1 MPDPALHRPL
11 KFAVVGLLLVGVA
24 MSLTAV
30 VGAVTHDQTGQ
41 VWVFVVVAAG
51 LLAGAGL
58 VARGVRWVIVL
69 CFVALAGQVGAV
81 AGTVLELVFGVAE
94 VKQRQLR
101 ALGFDPTTAVV
112 VNLVY
117 SAVGFGL
124 FCWLAVRWWT
134 GRPPA
139 AGRLRH

>member
-1 MPDPALHRPL
+1 VPEPALHRPL
-11 KFAVVGLLLVGVA
+11 KFALVGLLLAGVA

-41 VWVFVVVAAG
+41 VWVFVAVAAA
-51 LLAGAGL
+51 LVAVAGL
-58 VARGVRWVIVL
+58 VLRGVRWVIVL

-101 ALGFDPTTAVV
+101 ALGFDPRAAIA
-112 VNLVY
+112 VNLLY

-124 FCWLAVRWWT
+124 FCWLAARWW
-134 GRPPA
+134 
-139 AGRLRH
+139 AGRRA